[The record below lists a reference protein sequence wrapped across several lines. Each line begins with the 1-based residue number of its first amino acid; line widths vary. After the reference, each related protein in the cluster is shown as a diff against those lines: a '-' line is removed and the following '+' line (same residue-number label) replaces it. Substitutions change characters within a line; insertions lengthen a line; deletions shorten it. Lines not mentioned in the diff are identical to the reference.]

1 MSTISHILIE
11 AADPAP
17 SERLWEA
24 LGISDRVQVRT
35 SEAEPDG
42 FRGFT
47 VSLVVPGPSDVDA
60 LMDTAQAA
68 GATVTDPAS
77 RSLWGYGGAVRSA
90 DGTSVTF
97 ASSSKKDSGA
107 ATGVLERLI
116 LQLGVDDVAA
126 TRTFYTAQG
135 LSVGTSYGKRYVEF
149 ETGSVTL
156 TAVRR
161 KTVAKVAGVDPTS
174 SGAHRMAIVGGIGP
188 LTDPDG
194 FVWESLEA

>member
-1 MSTISHILIE
+1 MSTISHLLLE
-11 AADPAP
+11 AADPAS
-17 SERLWEA
+17 SERLWTA
-24 LGISDRVQVRT
+24 LGISDRVQVRK
-35 SEAEPDG
+35 SDAETDG

-47 VSLVVPGPSDVDA
+47 VSLVAPGPSDVDA
-60 LMDTAQAA
+60 LMETAQAA

-77 RSLWGYGGAVRSA
+77 KSLWGYGGAVRSV

-97 ASSSKKDSGA
+97 ASSSKKDSGTT
-107 ATGVLERLI
+107 TGVLENLI

-149 ETGSVTL
+149 ETGAVTL

-161 KTVAKVAGVDPTS
+161 KTVAKVAGVDPAS
-174 SGAHRMAIVGGIGP
+174 SGAPRMAIIGGIGP

-194 FVWESLEA
+194 FVWDAPEA